1 MTAAAAGPDGLWI
14 RRFSPA
20 DDARVRLVCF
30 PHAGGS
36 ATFYFPVARALAPA
50 IDVLAVQ
57 YPGRQDRR
65 GEPCVDDMGR
75 LADLVTEE
83 LRPWTDRPLALFGHS
98 MGALL
103 GFEVARRL
111 ERDGIRPLRF
121 FASGRR
127 APMRR
132 RSDEDVHRRDD
143 QRLIAELTSL
153 SGTDAQ
159 ILDDPEVLQLVLPAI
174 RSDYRAV
181 ETYRY
186 APGEPLR
193 CPVSVLTGDSDPQ
206 VTLDEAED
214 WRHCVAGH
222 FDVTVYP
229 GGHFY
234 LTEHAGAVMAEIR
247 RRLADT
253 ALPSPIGTAPRLH

>member
-1 MTAAAAGPDGLWI
+1 VSAAAGSDGLWI
-14 RRFSPA
+14 RRFHPA
-20 DDARVRLVCF
+20 NDAPVRLVCL

-36 ATFYFPVARALAPA
+36 ATFYFPLSRTLAPA
-50 IDVLAVQ
+50 IDVLALQ

-65 GEPCVDDMGR
+65 GEPCIDEMGR

-111 ERDGIRPLRF
+111 ERDGISPLHF

-143 QRLIAELTSL
+143 QRLIAELATL

-159 ILDDPEVLQLVLPAI
+159 ILDDPEVLHLVLPAV

-186 APGEPLR
+186 APGEPLK
-193 CPVSVLTGDSDPQ
+193 CPMSVLTGDSDPQ
-206 VTLDEAED
+206 VTRDEAED
-214 WRHCVAGH
+214 WRQCVAGR
-222 FDVTVYP
+222 FDLTVYP

-234 LTEHAGAVMAEIR
+234 LTEHAGEVMAQIR
-247 RRLADT
+247 RALA
-253 ALPSPIGTAPRLH
+253 AAGPPAPAVSAARPH